1 MSSRLEEIQERL
13 GIRFVDER
21 LLARALV
28 HRSYAFENG
37 GLIPNE
43 RLEFLGDSVLSIVVT
58 DEIFHLQPDAA
69 EGRLAKIR
77 AAAVKT
83 ASLAQVG
90 RDLGLGE
97 FVRLGKGEA
106 ASGGAAKQSIL
117 ADTLEAIIGA
127 YYLDRGFHAAYDLVQ
142 GLFADR
148 LRHLVGSSA
157 ALDYK
162 TSLQELSAS
171 RHGSLPVY
179 EVTDV
184 GPDHEKTFTATVSVD
199 GGGARRGPLEEAGRA
214 ACGARGL
221 RPPDGGHGPAAGG
234 RRRRDGRRRGR
245 RYRGTGRGRHP
256 ARSCD
261 HRPATGRTPAHPHA
275 LRSQIGSCA
284 TRVDGSTGHLRR

>member
-1 MSSRLEEIQERL
+1 VTTRAAHLDELQERL

-37 GLIPNE
+37 GLVPNE
-43 RLEFLGDSVLSIVVT
+43 RLEFLGDAVLALVVT
-58 DEIFHLQPDAA
+58 DEIFHLQAGAA

-83 ASLAQVG
+83 GSLAQVG

-97 FVRLGKGEA
+97 FVHLGKGEA
-106 ASGGAAKQSIL
+106 ASGGAAKESIL
-117 ADTLEAIIGA
+117 ADTLEAVIGA

-142 GLFADR
+142 GLFGGR
-148 LRHLVGSSA
+148 LGELVGTGA

-171 RHGSLPVY
+171 RHGSLPAYV
-179 EVTDV
+179 VTDV

-199 GGGARRGPLEEAGRA
+199 GQPVGRGEGRSKKQAEQRA
-214 ACGARGL
+214 AREAYHHLADEADLAADLADGIPLDGSPVGTGGRGDGIL
-221 RPPDGGHGPAAGG
+221 PPDDVAPAPEDRPPSP
-234 RRRRDGRRRGR
+234 
-245 RYRGTGRGRHP
+245 
-256 ARSCD
+256 
-261 HRPATGRTPAHPHA
+261 
-275 LRSQIGSCA
+275 
-284 TRVDGSTGHLRR
+284 TR